1 MNDKNL
7 NSLSN
12 LLDNKRKILELIV
25 VSVFLGIGV
34 SLVSSSIF
42 ELIKNENKIE
52 IYSLI
57 GLVLIF
63 LSLIYLTINLFG
75 KRKIEK
81 EIDGFFI
88 LGRTQKNIINIDN
101 YDYSNKIF
109 EYLQSAITEE
119 VEIKE
124 GWLSTNFGDINDE
137 CVTALPYIQEISEY
151 YFLESLSKH
160 LSSFFNNT
168 KFKKT
173 RLKRY
178 ERNDIPDILV
188 SNRFLELFSKPMQE
202 RSLFNGNQENNP
214 VMTFTRDSIEG
225 RIVSNYKNGA
235 MFQYFDLK
243 LPTESKINRKG
254 NSKILISNS
263 RFDIVITTTVSG
275 VNTYISSEYRKL
287 YLGFEKLDDPTFITN
302 YKIEINF
309 KRFSFLKSSS
319 WEYYEWLDS
328 FLEEFEKKV
337 SEKFYFEY
345 KIEWDRI
352 YPIIKTLQ
360 K

>member
-1 MNDKNL
+1 
-7 NSLSN
+7 
-12 LLDNKRKILELIV
+12 
-25 VSVFLGIGV
+25 
-34 SLVSSSIF
+34 
-42 ELIKNENKIE
+42 
-52 IYSLI
+52 
-57 GLVLIF
+57 
-63 LSLIYLTINLFG
+63 
-75 KRKIEK
+75 
-81 EIDGFFI
+81 
-88 LGRTQKNIINIDN
+88 
-101 YDYSNKIF
+101 
-109 EYLQSAITEE
+109 
-119 VEIKE
+119 
-124 GWLSTNFGDINDE
+124 
-137 CVTALPYIQEISEY
+137 
-151 YFLESLSKH
+151 
-160 LSSFFNNT
+160 
-168 KFKKT
+168 
-173 RLKRY
+173 
-178 ERNDIPDILV
+178 
-188 SNRFLELFSKPMQE
+188 
-202 RSLFNGNQENNP
+202 
-214 VMTFTRDSIEG
+214 MTFTRDSIEG